1 MRRRKWVDTINCPVV
16 GQESLTPVCT
26 VLVDMM
32 WGQVERDAGGGR
44 VEDQKKVV
52 RWGGNIMNITPVI

>member
-1 MRRRKWVDTINCPVV
+1 M
-16 GQESLTPVCT
+16 PVCA

-44 VEDQKKVV
+44 GEDQKKVV
-52 RWGGNIMNITPVI
+52 QWSGNIINITPVI